1 MYSQDKMEMLQGK
14 FELTSVNKG
23 QPISLDFS
31 SSIFVER
38 GKVWSWRNSIIL
50 SGWKSPVAPLLPK
63 RGGQKLSAV

>member
-1 MYSQDKMEMLQGK
+1 MEMLQGK

-50 SGWKSPVAPLLPK
+50 SGWNSCTIVA
-63 RGGQKLSAV
+63 